1 MWVLFALW
9 ILVIVYGSLWPWQA
23 WRDIGTAP
31 WSFLGDPLPRYWTW
45 FDLLSNVALYLP
57 LGLLLALNRAPPRR
71 AGLGLA
77 LLVGALLSLTIEAAQ
92 SYLPQRVPS
101 LLDLAANTLGA
112 LIGGLLAAG
121 LRRPWHSL
129 RRLSSSWWHRDGQW
143 PAVLVILWLSI
154 RLSSLL
160 GPNQAGLWLIG
171 PGPLGTESMIK
182 GPAYGASASW
192 LLVESLL
199 VSLLLA
205 QVCRI
210 ASVFWLGLVL
220 SQSVLILAFLKAMA
234 PGQIMLAS

>member
-160 GPNQAGLWLIG
+160 GPNQAGLWLTG

-220 SQSVLILAFLKAMA
+220 SQSV
-234 PGQIMLAS
+234 